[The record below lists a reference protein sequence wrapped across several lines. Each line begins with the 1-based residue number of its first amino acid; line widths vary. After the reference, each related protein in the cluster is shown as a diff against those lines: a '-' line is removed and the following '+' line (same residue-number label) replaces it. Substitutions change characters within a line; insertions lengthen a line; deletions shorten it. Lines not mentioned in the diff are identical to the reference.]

1 MADGDVIE
9 LGDEL
14 PEERPDVSLET
25 VRRFVKAAQM
35 DFPRFTD
42 HEHARAEGLPGAVIP
57 GIMSQGHLAAM
68 IHRWAPGCD
77 IVVLDTIFR
86 TPMVVGTP
94 VVCRGAVTNVED
106 DVDRDRPDDP
116 QRGVRRDRRPRHR
129 PGAPRPLSP
138 DPQLLGAETFAAPSG
153 RRARW
158 RPCCT
163 SARS

>member
-1 MADGDVIE
+1 MEIE

-42 HEHARAEGLPGAVIP
+42 HEQARAEGLPGAVIP
-57 GIMSQGHLAAM
+57 GIMSQGQLAAM
-68 IHRWAPGCD
+68 IHRWAPGCE

-94 VVCRGAVTNVED
+94 VVCRGAVTNVD
-106 DVDRDRPDDP
+106 DDGTIELDLTILSEASGAT
-116 QRGVRRDRRPRHR
+116 GVLGTARVRI
-129 PGAPRPLSP
+129 PG
-138 DPQLLGAETFAAPSG
+138 
-153 RRARW
+153 
-158 RPCCT
+158 
-163 SARS
+163 

>member
-1 MADGDVIE
+1 MAIDEVE

-68 IHRWAPGCD
+68 IHRWAPGCE
-77 IVVLDTIFR
+77 IVELDTIFR

-94 VVCRGAVTNVED
+94 VVCRGAVTERRGRRH
-106 DVDRDRPDDP
+106 DRDRPDDH
-116 QRGVRRDRRPRHR
+116 QRGLRRHRRPRHR
-129 PGAPRPLSP
+129 PGPPRPLTSP
-138 DPQLLGAETFAAPSG
+138 IRVFRAIGVFREG
-153 RRARW
+153 R
-158 RPCCT
+158 P
-163 SARS
+163 ARSTRDARNTRMR